1 MEITDVYYGAVKIPV
16 AASTAEKLETSL
28 LWLISMGMLEGIIVG
43 EDSFVMLDSMIS
55 YPELESLCKRS
66 CKYDTHVRERVDN
79 YLRHLETHENALVLV
94 KNDASENGDVP
105 YLFASKQNDL
115 CWKGSIISWDDHVT
129 PWVEA
134 NKQRWGSYLIP
145 CYYTAITR
153 GLTI

>member
-105 YLFASKQNDL
+105 YLFANKQNDL
-115 CWKGSIISWDDHVT
+115 CWKGAIISWDNQII

-145 CYYTAITR
+145 CYHSAITR